1 MEPFYYNLTSR
12 LLFMIRRRTKHAEK
26 KNNCEVEGKTLLPLK
41 FPVLWKDLHVL
52 NCPCMEQCFPTGH
65 YVKLHA
71 KTF

>member
-1 MEPFYYNLTSR
+1 MKPFYDNLTPR

-26 KNNCEVEGKTLLPLK
+26 KKCEIEGKTLLPLK
-41 FPVLWKDLHVL
+41 CPVLWKDLHVL
-52 NCPCMEQCFPTGH
+52 DCPCMEWCFPTGH